1 MWYMPDDEPHAHPP
15 TACVVIAK
23 SKSPLKHSWSAPW
36 PVAKGGPTLYH
47 ASECEVCLA
56 PGRKRNPSGKAGKGF
71 FVALDYCS
79 SVCPGAPQDWAAVK
93 EAFEKQQSEIKDNEH
108 DQDDKDATAD
118 TNANTNAD
126 LGLLGWRPTNANA
139 HAKQKGRVSWCV

>member
-1 MWYMPDDEPHAHPP
+1 M
-15 TACVVIAK
+15 
-23 SKSPLKHSWSAPW
+23 
-36 PVAKGGPTLYH
+36 
-47 ASECEVCLA
+47 
-56 PGRKRNPSGKAGKGF
+56 
-71 FVALDYCS
+71 ALDYCPS
-79 SVCPGAPQDWAAVK
+79 FCPGAPQDWAAVK
-93 EAFEKQQSEIKDNEH
+93 EAFEKQQSEIKDDEH